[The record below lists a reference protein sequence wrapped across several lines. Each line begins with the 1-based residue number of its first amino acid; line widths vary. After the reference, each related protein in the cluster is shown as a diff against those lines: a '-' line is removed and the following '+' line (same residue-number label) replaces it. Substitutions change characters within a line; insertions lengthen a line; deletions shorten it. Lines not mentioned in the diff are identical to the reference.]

1 MLQQKYQ
8 IHHTTIQ
15 VEDFVEQDMSSCS
28 RYLSCRV
35 TVKQFSSRVIIELI
49 RSTSSCV
56 QRSSSCLK
64 LIGPQIILCIQ
75 NQFVSRVI
83 RLSEKGIG
91 SKLHAPNCFPRAQDL
106 INLVFLPFRCHLQ
119 MHRAHEVTITWK
131 KTHLFFK
138 LRNAFLLPSLT
149 DIHEVITSQ
158 WPTQ

>member
-35 TVKQFSSRVIIELI
+35 TDKQFSTRVIIELI

-56 QRSSSCLK
+56 QRSSSFLK
-64 LIGPQIILCIQ
+64 LIGPPIILCIQ

-83 RLSEKGIG
+83 RLSGKGIG
-91 SKLHAPNCFPRAQDL
+91 SKQFSACPGFDSPGFPSLAMSFADASGPRSDDHVKKKL
-106 INLVFLPFRCHLQ
+106 IFSSNFA
-119 MHRAHEVTITWK
+119 MHSY
-131 KTHLFFK
+131 F
-138 LRNAFLLPSLT
+138 PSLT